1 MKSDFEYHKKIFIDS
16 NENEVDHQISIFK
29 ITALWAFSESAFG
42 GILHALAIPFRG
54 IFINGAAVLFISLIA
69 LFSKNSKEILKSTL
83 IVLLIKALVSPHTPL
98 TAYFAV
104 SIQGLLGYLFF
115 LSRSFFRISTLLLGI
130 FTLFFSGIQKII
142 VLTLLFGNTLWKSI
156 NIFIK
161 QISKEFFGFG
171 VSSDLDFGLV
181 LIGIY
186 VSIHILSGI
195 FIGLY
200 AGMLP
205 SKINHYRNQIPN
217 DLFLEATE
225 EFPQKNKKKK
235 NWLLRPTGIIIIII
249 SVSVLIYS
257 YISPSTSEVG
267 TSQIIIML
275 IRSITIMIIWFTL
288 IGPMLKS
295 LFQKYLSG
303 KKSVH
308 INEINSIMDLFP
320 QFKKVVSYC
329 WKNSSDKSGIKRIRK
344 FLSTSFYYLL
354 LS

>member
-1 MKSDFEYHKKIFIDS
+1 VNLNFIEKISKDSDENVIDY
-16 NENEVDHQISIFK
+16 QISILK

-83 IVLLIKALVSPHTPL
+83 IVMLIKALVSPHTPL

-104 SIQGLLGYLFF
+104 SVQGFLGYLLF
-115 LSRSFFRISTLLLGI
+115 LSKSFFRISTLLLGI

-161 QISKEFFGFG
+161 QISKEFFRLD
-171 VSSDLDFGLV
+171 VHSDLNFGLI

-186 VSIHILSGI
+186 ILIHIVSGI
-195 FIGLY
+195 FIGFY
-200 AGMLP
+200 AGILP
-205 SKINHYRNQIPN
+205 QKINFYRNQIPK
-217 DLFLEATE
+217 DLLLETIE
-225 EFPQKNKKKK
+225 EFSKNSRNKK
-235 NWLLRPTGIIIIII
+235 NWLLRPTGVIIIFI
-249 SVSVLIYS
+249 SISVLIYS
-257 YISPSTSEVG
+257 YISPSTSEIRSSDIV
-267 TSQIIIML
+267 IML
-275 IRSITIMIIWFTL
+275 IRSVTIMIIWFTL
-288 IGPMLKS
+288 IGPIVRK
-295 LFQKYLSG
+295 LFQKFLSG
-303 KKSVH
+303 KKSFYAK
-308 INEINSIMDLFP
+308 EIEEIMQLFP
-320 QFKKVVSYC
+320 MFKKVVSYC
-329 WKNSSDKSGIKRIRK
+329 WKNSSDKNGIKRLRK